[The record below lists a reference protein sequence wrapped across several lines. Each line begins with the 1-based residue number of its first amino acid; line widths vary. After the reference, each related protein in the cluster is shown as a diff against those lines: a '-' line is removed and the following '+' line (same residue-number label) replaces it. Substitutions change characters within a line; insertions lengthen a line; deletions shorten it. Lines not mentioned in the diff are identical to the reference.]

1 MVGLFLGVVEAAD
14 GSFCTLSLPL
24 SFSLPLKNIFS
35 RKDNIMLAGKDVD
48 KGDPLYSVNG
58 MVNLKSRHGISMVCV
73 VKLPY
78 DAVVLSVLLQQC
90 D

>member
-1 MVGLFLGVVEAAD
+1 
-14 GSFCTLSLPL
+14 
-24 SFSLPLKNIFS
+24 
-35 RKDNIMLAGKDVD
+35 MLAGKDVD
-48 KGDPLYSVNG
+48 NGEPLYTVNG

-78 DAVVLSVLLQQC
+78 DAVVLSVFLQQC